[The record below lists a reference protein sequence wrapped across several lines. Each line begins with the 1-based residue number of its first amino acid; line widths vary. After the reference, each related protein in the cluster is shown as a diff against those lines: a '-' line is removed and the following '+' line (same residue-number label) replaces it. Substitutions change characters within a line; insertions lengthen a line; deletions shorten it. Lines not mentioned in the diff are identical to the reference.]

1 MCLCVWECFE
11 PLPSFP
17 LVMSV
22 CLLLTVRASRGQVA
36 AARRREGVAQQVIEA
51 YGQARE
57 LGEVRSKAAL
67 WDDSGAEGL
76 PRLA

>member
-1 MCLCVWECFE
+1 
-11 PLPSFP
+11 
-17 LVMSV
+17 MSA

-51 YGQARE
+51 YGQAQE